1 MKHGMRLVG
10 LLLILSLL
18 SLSPFTLSA
27 CAEGEDD
34 EIVEDVLL
42 DDAGEE
48 EPDSEENPDDAEPV
62 SSTARD
68 AFISDI
74 IALGKELY
82 DKADGKLQRAH
93 YKGDIYVCKNFTVYV
108 FRQTRDK
115 YRMAEYPDVQLK
127 IPNNLPAEKCKPHA
141 YGYCWEE
148 IAASDGNPF
157 EEAAQFL
164 YDSKL
169 SKEENRALAE
179 AFMKQAKKGDY
190 FQMTGD
196 YSGGKGAHSAI
207 FISDYD
213 PDTNTIRSMDSNR
226 TGKRIN
232 GLRYG
237 KVLFDS
243 EMSIDEWIGF
253 FCRKKCGATLYRLR
267 DDIIFAE

>member
-1 MKHGMRLVG
+1 MRHGMRLIG
-10 LLLILSLL
+10 LLLIISLL
-18 SLSPFTLSA
+18 SLSPFILFA
-27 CAEGEDD
+27 CAEGEVN

-48 EPDSEENPDDAEPV
+48 ETYTDENPDVAESV

-164 YDSKL
+164 
-169 SKEENRALAE
+169 
-179 AFMKQAKKGDY
+179 
-190 FQMTGD
+190 
-196 YSGGKGAHSAI
+196 
-207 FISDYD
+207 
-213 PDTNTIRSMDSNR
+213 
-226 TGKRIN
+226 
-232 GLRYG
+232 
-237 KVLFDS
+237 
-243 EMSIDEWIGF
+243 
-253 FCRKKCGATLYRLR
+253 
-267 DDIIFAE
+267 